1 VTTTYDATSVAES
14 LAAFGAL
21 PDWLAAGMD
30 VPRLCAGLARQVPEL
45 RDGRLRLLACSPERL
60 RAKEDEWRAR
70 YTVVV
75 AEPGGAPRDVVLVGN
90 LWPPG
95 RQPSSTEGDSGVPFG
110 EPGWRCALPDPRLD
124 LQVQTADDA
133 LPALPRLADPTQ
145 AARLLEPVLRDA
157 GYRDATIATCDP
169 VVVRYKPGSRCTVVV
184 GLTYAD
190 RSADPPTGPVPPDR
204 VVVKT
209 HHGDKGESALEAMN
223 ALWQPP
229 RPWAAAVRLAEPLGY
244 LADERILV
252 QGPVPGDRL
261 LKDLAREAIVEG
273 GDRLDGF
280 RVQLSATARGLAAVH
295 RSGAT
300 YGRTDTLE
308 EELDKVREVVGR
320 LATSVPE
327 LAGAARPLVSRL
339 AELTA
344 DTDPDPVV
352 PSHHD
357 FRPAQVLLDGDDVAF
372 VDFDGACMA
381 EPALDVGRFRAKLRD
396 TGISALGPDAP
407 QPAPEWVEA
416 NLALVDDLCE
426 QFLADYQGWTPV
438 SRERVLLWETC
449 DLLTTLLHAWT
460 KVRVARV
467 EQRLTLLV
475 HQIGTGG
482 LLDRNV
488 SRS

>member
-1 VTTTYDATSVAES
+1 
-14 LAAFGAL
+14 
-21 PDWLAAGMD
+21 
-30 VPRLCAGLARQVPEL
+30 
-45 RDGRLRLLACSPERL
+45 
-60 RAKEDEWRAR
+60 
-70 YTVVV
+70 
-75 AEPGGAPRDVVLVGN
+75 
-90 LWPPG
+90 
-95 RQPSSTEGDSGVPFG
+95 
-110 EPGWRCALPDPRLD
+110 
-124 LQVQTADDA
+124 
-133 LPALPRLADPTQ
+133 
-145 AARLLEPVLRDA
+145 
-157 GYRDATIATCDP
+157 
-169 VVVRYKPGSRCTVVV
+169 
-184 GLTYAD
+184 
-190 RSADPPTGPVPPDR
+190 
-204 VVVKT
+204 
-209 HHGDKGESALEAMN
+209 MN

-261 LKDLAREAIVEG
+261 LKDLAREAIVET
-273 GDRLDGF
+273 GDRLDAF
-280 RVQLSATARGLAAVH
+280 RVQLTATARGLAAVH
-295 RSGAT
+295 RSGAS

-308 EELDKVREVVGR
+308 EELDKVREVVER

-327 LAGAARPLVSRL
+327 LAAAARPLVSRL
-339 AELTA
+339 TELAA

-396 TGISALGPDAP
+396 TGISAFGPDAP
-407 QPAPEWVEA
+407 VPSPEWVEA
-416 NLALVDDLCE
+416 NLALVDDFCE
-426 QFLADYQGWTPV
+426 QFLADYQRWTPV
-438 SRERVLLWETC
+438 SRDRVLLWETC

-482 LLDRNV
+482 LLDRDAP
-488 SRS
+488 RS